1 MKEVTLKIPDKK
13 LNFFLE
19 LVQQLGIEVA
29 TSTSDIPEVHKN
41 IVRERIKNEKSKD
54 YTSWEDVRIQLN
66 ANPK

>member
-41 IVRERIKNEKSKD
+41 IVRERIKNAKSKD
-54 YTSWEDVRIQLN
+54 YTSWEEVRIQLN